1 MTARR
6 IALALALVLTLAI
19 LASLFLLYKPMYPIR
34 RGNAT
39 DFWRIAADVNR
50 DGSFSGGWD
59 GSAIPHGG
67 GWIYTVVSSEYIDY
81 YQVSDSEVNADGP
94 RVVAALEKHAN
105 DPDPN
110 NLCGEIYRVWK
121 AQGGGLQVDG
131 DIAFG
136 AEQVHLAHAVPHSDR
151 SATAILFDRFRTVQV
166 ARNADRYWAAF
177 AFEALSLNVMVWFAL
192 WPFVRSRSLFQKLLH
207 VAVIPALFYLPY
219 WLGYCTLA
227 GDWNGP
233 VGGILYP
240 HLYCHTGSPLVHVS
254 WEYSLFEQTPPLLSA
269 INQGYPTSYGHTL
282 HWSHVHG
289 PCDILLRSLIL
300 TATVALGIGLLRLH
314 RFRAAHRQLRRP
326 GFPVVTE
333 TPPPPS

>member
-105 DPDPN
+105 DPDPQQS
-110 NLCGEIYRVWK
+110 LRRDLSCMEGSGRGSAGRWRYRVWR
-121 AQGGGLQVDG
+121 
-131 DIAFG
+131 G
-136 AEQVHLAHAVPHSDR
+136 AGSSCPCR
-151 SATAILFDRFRTVQV
+151 SAFRSIGHSHTL
-166 ARNADRYWAAF
+166 RP
-177 AFEALSLNVMVWFAL
+177 LSNRA
-192 WPFVRSRSLFQKLLH
+192 SRSQ
-207 VAVIPALFYLPY
+207 
-219 WLGYCTLA
+219 CR
-227 GDWNGP
+227 
-233 VGGILYP
+233 
-240 HLYCHTGSPLVHVS
+240 
-254 WEYSLFEQTPPLLSA
+254 PLLGS
-269 INQGYPTSYGHTL
+269 L
-282 HWSHVHG
+282 
-289 PCDILLRSLIL
+289 CLRSAFSKCHGLVRL
-300 TATVALGIGLLRLH
+300 VALRSQPLSVSKTPACRRDTGALLLAVLVRILH
-314 RFRAAHRQLRRP
+314 P
-326 GFPVVTE
+326 GG
-333 TPPPPS
+333 